1 MLIDR
6 RRMLGLSTLGAGLV
20 SGTSARAAQALLAAP
35 GPGSGPM
42 PTPPQ
47 NIGPFY
53 PVVRPGENMADL
65 TRVPNQAVRAR
76 GELVEVR
83 GTVRTVAGA
92 PVRGAVVIAWQ
103 ANASGAYNH
112 PGSRFGTADP
122 AFLGHAMLRTD
133 RAGEFSLLTVRPG
146 AYPDRPGTLRTP
158 HIHFEVIG
166 EEARLITQMYFPGE
180 RLNASDRLLQE
191 LQAGGGDP
199 RSVMATTAAGPGR
212 YGAARLSW
220 TIIMDRS

>member
-6 RRMLGLSTLGAGLV
+6 RRMIGLSTIGAGLV
-20 SGTSARAAQALLAAP
+20 AGHGAQAAQSILASP
-35 GPGSGPM
+35 GPTAR

-53 PVVRPGENMADL
+53 PVVRVGENMADL
-65 TRVPNQAVRAR
+65 THVPNQAGRAL
-76 GELVEVR
+76 GELIEIR
-83 GTVRTVAGA
+83 GAIRTVAGA
-92 PVRGAVVIAWQ
+92 PVRGAVVLVWQ

-112 PGSRFGTADP
+112 PGSAFGAVDP
-122 AFLGHAMLRTD
+122 AFLGHAVLRTD

-146 AYPDRPGTLRTP
+146 AYPDMPGTLRTP

-180 RLNASDRLLQE
+180 RLNAADRLLRE
-191 LQAGGGDP
+191 LEAGGGDP
-199 RSVMATTAAGPGR
+199 RSVIATTSAERGR
-212 YGAARLSW
+212 DGAARLSW
-220 TIIMDRS
+220 TILLNRA